1 MARARIPD
9 GEGRRAV
16 ADARGG
22 DAAKPVV
29 ATAVRYT
36 LQHLGEV
43 APGHTVEVRVP
54 PYAAIQCIE
63 GPRHTRGTPPNVV
76 ETDART
82 WLALASGEL
91 TWADALSS
99 GTVHASGSRAD
110 LTEVL
115 PLRFPGGPTR

>member
-1 MARARIPD
+1 MVRARIPD
-9 GEGRRAV
+9 GEGLHAV
-16 ADARGG
+16 AAARDAE
-22 DAAKPVV
+22 APKPVV

-91 TWADALSS
+91 TWLDALAS

-110 LTEVL
+110 LTSVL
-115 PLRFPGGPTR
+115 PLRLPGATPR